1 MTAGIEEDLSD
12 RKILEGGTNFRWA
25 YKQKF
30 WSVWLPSREGVKDN
44 KNVIWD
50 LSLSLLECVN
60 NHLSAAAGNFLQVA
74 NEIVGNYCRDYPLN
88 ILGDPGADSG
98 DEGKSK
104 RAEKYDTKKSKD
116 RREEPL
122 VPTERPAAIFVWF
135 VPSIN

>member
-88 ILGDPGADSG
+88 DQPPFLSGLSVVLIKIFLAKAVYMVIGSSYLSAKKILVRGS
-98 DEGKSK
+98 
-104 RAEKYDTKKSKD
+104 
-116 RREEPL
+116 
-122 VPTERPAAIFVWF
+122 
-135 VPSIN
+135 